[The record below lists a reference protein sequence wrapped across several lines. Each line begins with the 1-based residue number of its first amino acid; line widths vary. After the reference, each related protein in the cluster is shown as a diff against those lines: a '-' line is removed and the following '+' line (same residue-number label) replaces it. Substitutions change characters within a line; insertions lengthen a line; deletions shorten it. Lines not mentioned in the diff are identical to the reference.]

1 MNRFTNKT
9 VFLTGGATGI
19 GRATAI
25 AFAREGASLAI
36 CDVAEAAT
44 QETVELC
51 KKEGAKA
58 IFIKTDVALMSEIEA
73 AVKRTIAEFGSL
85 DVAVNNAGIEGSRDK
100 GTHDYDEAIF
110 RRVIDVNLTGV
121 FLCMK
126 AELQAMLATQKPGC
140 IVNTSSILGHFGMPG
155 HAAYIAAKH
164 GVMGLT
170 RAAALE
176 YARFGVRVNS
186 VCPGWVDTPMT
197 ASHGTKD
204 DELMAKLIKTSPMRR
219 KGQPEEIAS
228 TILFLASDDASYITG
243 QGYLADGGLSAM

>member
-19 GRATAI
+19 GRATAL
-25 AFAREGASLAI
+25 AFAREGASLAV
-36 CDVAEAAT
+36 CDVAEEAT
-44 QETVELC
+44 QETVALC
-51 KKEGAKA
+51 KQEGAKA
-58 IFIKTDVALMSEIEA
+58 IFIKTNVASTSDIDN
-73 AVKRTIAEFGSL
+73 AVKRTITEFGSL
-85 DVAVNNAGIEGSRDK
+85 DVGVNNAGIEGSRDK
-100 GTHDYDEAIF
+100 GTHDYDETVF

-126 AELQAMLATQKPGC
+126 AQLQAMLTAQKPGC
-140 IVNTSSILGHFGMPG
+140 IVNTSSILGQFGMPG

-176 YARFGVRVNS
+176 YARFGVRINA
-186 VCPGWVDTPMT
+186 VCPGWIETPMT
-197 ASHGTKD
+197 VSHSDKD
-204 DELMAKLIKTSPMRR
+204 DKLMEKLIKSVPMRR
-219 KGQPEEIAS
+219 KGVPEEIAQ
-228 TILFLASDDASYITG
+228 TILFLASDHASYITG